1 MRIMVAL
8 RVWVTLIVVLLPWVV
23 TVAVPLIRIASGWI
37 VISLLVRIV
46 TLAVVIILPLFAIRI
61 RSSARIVVISS
72 LVLLVVELP
81 LLAVVVFI
89 VTFTWWHTPE
99 GL

>member
-1 MRIMVAL
+1 MIIRIVVAL
-8 RVWVTLIVVLLPWVV
+8 RVRVTLIVVLLPWVV
-23 TVAVPLIRIASGWI
+23 TVAVPLVRIASGWI

-46 TLAVVIILPLFAIRI
+46 TLAVVIILPLLMIRI

-81 LLAVVVFI
+81 LLAVVVFT
-89 VTFTWWHTPE
+89 VASTLWPE